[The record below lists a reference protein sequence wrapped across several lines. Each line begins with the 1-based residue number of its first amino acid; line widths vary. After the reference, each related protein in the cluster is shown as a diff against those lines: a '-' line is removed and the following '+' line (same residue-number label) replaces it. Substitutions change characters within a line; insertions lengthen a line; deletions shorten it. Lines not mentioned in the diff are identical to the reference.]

1 MYTSNVAYQV
11 EAQNYIGHIAF
22 PDKENFPAVIVA
34 HAWGGRDEFAD
45 NIANK
50 LAKLGYL
57 GFALDMYGDGVTG
70 TSVEENSARMQPLL
84 DNRSQL
90 TSRVLGA
97 YDAVSK
103 ISGVMTSKIAIC
115 GYCFGGL
122 VALDLAR
129 SGVNL
134 RGSASFHGFLH
145 DSDLPK
151 NKISAKILAMHGMQ
165 DPMVG
170 NDQLE
175 SFYGEMTEKNVDWQ
189 LHIYGQAMHSFTNP
203 SANNPDFGTVYS
215 EEADRRSWNLLKD
228 FLREVF

>member
-1 MYTSNVAYQV
+1 MQTANVDYQV
-11 EAQNYIGHIAF
+11 EAKNYIGYAAF
-22 PDKENFPAVIVA
+22 PDKVNFPAVIVA

-57 GFALDMYGDGVTG
+57 GFALDMYGNGVTG

-134 RGSASFHGFLH
+134 CGSVSFHGFLH
-145 DSDLPK
+145 DSNLPN
-151 NKISAKILAMHGMQ
+151 NKISARVLAMHGMQ

-170 NDQLE
+170 KDQLE
-175 SFYGEMTEKNVDWQ
+175 SFYSEMTEKKVDWQ

-203 SANNPDFGTVYS
+203 NASDPDFGTVYS
-215 EEADRRSWNLLKD
+215 EKANRRSWELLKD
-228 FLREVF
+228 FLREIF